1 MFFFFSCRIDDI
13 LADSDSELE
22 NDIMMDGE
30 ADQRPKVKAKRSKEQ
45 RYIREDADTIVDLA
59 DINAMSKITCKL
71 TMRISQFSIVIEKSN
86 FHFCLVCSVEADQ
99 RRWREVRREEKAER
113 CESRLQNSR

>member
-1 MFFFFSCRIDDI
+1 MNYSYLHAFFFSCRIDDI

-45 RYIREDADTIVDLA
+45 RYIREDAETIVDLA
-59 DINAMSKITCKL
+59 DINAMSKISCES
-71 TMRISQFSIVIEKSN
+71 TMHIGQFSIVTKNSN
-86 FHFCLVCSVEADQ
+86 FYFSLVCSVKADQ
-99 RRWREVRREEKAER
+99 RRWREVE
-113 CESRLQNSR
+113 CQ